1 VWPLRLGHVHVR
13 RSASATAPAASA
25 GPTAY
30 ASRASCASRAAQPLR
45 GGSGPRTRTQ
55 ERQRH
60 STSRQRRADR
70 LRLRCA
76 SYLYSG
82 HVHIRR
88 RASATAPAASALPTA
103 YASRAS
109 CASRAAQPLRGG
121 SGERGDQALSSVRPS
136 GYGLDGPPSVARRVL
151 RSIGAFHFFIP
162 FKGFFCVWRPVQKS
176 FCPLFDRMTLLSSRQ
191 VLHKVTNYFLI
202 IGPLL

>member
-1 VWPLRLGHVHVR
+1 MNHLEASHTLFSVSFSVLELGV
-13 RSASATAPAASA
+13 ASSP
-25 GPTAY
+25 
-30 ASRASCASRAAQPLR
+30 
-45 GGSGPRTRTQ
+45 GPRTRTQ

-109 CASRAAQPLRGG
+109 RASCASRAAQPLRGG

-151 RSIGAFHFFIP
+151 RSIGAIHFFIP

-176 FCPLFDRMTLLSSRQ
+176 LMLDHWTITVIAVLFYYCT
-191 VLHKVTNYFLI
+191 I
-202 IGPLL
+202 ISDG

>member
-1 VWPLRLGHVHVR
+1 MNHLEASHTLFSVSFSVLELGV
-13 RSASATAPAASA
+13 ASSP
-25 GPTAY
+25 
-30 ASRASCASRAAQPLR
+30 
-45 GGSGPRTRTQ
+45 GPRTRTQ

-70 LRLRCA
+70 LRQRRA

-109 CASRAAQPLRGG
+109 RASCGSRAAQPLRGG

-151 RSIGAFHFFIP
+151 RSIGAIHFFIP
-162 FKGFFCVWRPVQKS
+162 FKGFFVSGAQFRNPFAPC
-176 FCPLFDRMTLLSSRQ
+176 LT
-191 VLHKVTNYFLI
+191 
-202 IGPLL
+202 G